1 MSDDHHQLD
10 LLRDQLTP
18 NDGDWLRALDLA
30 EANAT
35 RDRQGVADV
44 VLAAAVEAGDQPRL
58 VGLIVAYLA
67 VLPPP
72 RLGLVKALRMRTE
85 SAAFDNIVADFGDQI
100 GENQ

>member
-1 MSDDHHQLD
+1 MPDDPDRLD
-10 LLRDQLTP
+10 LLREQLTP
-18 NDGDWLRALDLA
+18 NNGDWLRALELA
-30 EANAT
+30 EANAS
-35 RDRQGVADV
+35 RDGQGVADV
-44 VLAAAVEAGDQPRL
+44 LAAAIEAGDQPRL

-100 GENQ
+100 GENP

>member
-1 MSDDHHQLD
+1 MSDDHDRLD

-18 NDGDWLRALDLA
+18 TDGDWLRALELA
-30 EANAT
+30 EANAN

-44 VLAAAVEAGDQPRL
+44 LAAAIEAGDQPRL

>member
-1 MSDDHHQLD
+1 MSDDHQLD

-18 NDGDWLRALDLA
+18 NDGDWLRALELA
-30 EANAT
+30 EANAN
-35 RDRQGVADV
+35 RDRQGVAD

-100 GENQ
+100 GDNQ